1 MKLELTGK
9 TALVTGGSKGIGYAI
24 AKGLCAEGV
33 NLHLAARNADQLAT
47 AREQLISE
55 FAVSVDIHPCDLS
68 QSSDTRELATK
79 CSEIDI
85 LVNNAGAIPGGSLAE
100 VSDDIWRTSWDLKV
114 FGYINMM
121 RNIYGHMKTRGS
133 GVILNICGTAG
144 NQIPS
149 DYAAG
154 ITANGALITLTRA
167 LGGTSLNDGI
177 RVLGI
182 NPGDMENE
190 RGEKFLR
197 IQAARDF
204 GDAEKW
210 REMYAD
216 QPGGAVANSE
226 DIANAALF
234 LVSPRARFV
243 SGTVL
248 TIDGGMSASQAVVGA

>member
-1 MKLELTGK
+1 MNLELTGK
-9 TALVTGGSKGIGYAI
+9 TALITGGSKGIGYAV
-24 AKGLCAEGV
+24 AKGLAAEGV

-68 QSSDTRELATK
+68 QSGDTRELANK
-79 CSEIDI
+79 CAEIDI

-100 VSDDIWRTSWDLKV
+100 VSDDLWRTSWDLKV
-114 FGYINMM
+114 FGYISMM
-121 RNIYGHMKTRGS
+121 RNIYGHMKARGG

-149 DYAAG
+149 DYVAG

-197 IQAARDF
+197 LQAARNL

-226 DIANAALF
+226 DIANAVRF
-234 LVSPRARFV
+234 FVSPRARFV

>member
-1 MKLELTGK
+1 MKLELSGK
-9 TALVTGGSKGIGYAI
+9 TALITGGSKGIGYAI

-55 FAVSVDIHPCDLS
+55 FAVSVEIHPCDLS
-68 QSSDTRELATK
+68 QSGDTRELATK
-79 CSEIDI
+79 CSETDI

-100 VSDDIWRTSWDLKV
+100 VSDDLWRSSWDLKV

-121 RNIYGHMKTRGS
+121 RNIYGHMKARSG

-182 NPGDMENE
+182 NPGDMANE

-204 GDAEKW
+204 GDAERW

>member
-1 MKLELTGK
+1 MNLELKGK
-9 TALVTGGSKGIGYAI
+9 VALITGGSKGIGFAV
-24 AKGLCAEGV
+24 AKGLAAEGV
-33 NLHLAARNADQLAT
+33 NLHLAARNADQLTT
-47 AREQLISE
+47 AREQLLSE

-68 QSSDTRELATK
+68 QRDGASELANN
-79 CSEIDI
+79 CAEIDI
-85 LVNNAGAIPGGSLAE
+85 LVNTAGAIPGGSLAE
-100 VSDDIWRTSWDLKV
+100 VSDDLWRTSWDLKV

-121 RNIYGHMKTRGS
+121 RDIYSHMKARGS

-154 ITANGALITLTRA
+154 ITANSALITLTRA

-197 IQAARDF
+197 LQAARDL

-226 DIANAALF
+226 DIANAVLF

>member
-1 MKLELTGK
+1 MNLELTGK
-9 TALVTGGSKGIGYAI
+9 TALITGGSKGIGFAV
-24 AKGLCAEGV
+24 AKGLAAEGV

-47 AREQLISE
+47 AREQLIST

-68 QSSDTRELATK
+68 QSGDARELANK

-100 VSDDIWRTSWDLKV
+100 VPDDLWRTSWDLKV

-121 RNIYGHMKTRGS
+121 RNTYDNMKARGG

-154 ITANGALITLTRA
+154 ITANGALIILTRA

-197 IQAARDF
+197 IQAARDL
-204 GDAEKW
+204 GNAEKW
-210 REMYAD
+210 REMYTD

-226 DIANAALF
+226 DIANAVRF

-248 TIDGGMSASQAVVGA
+248 TIDGGMAASQAVVSA